1 MRKVREFISMVNKDN
16 DPRFNSR
23 AFYKL
28 TEKGE
33 IKNHI
38 IYVEFSALINRVE
51 FSALINIDEEVNLLQ
66 VITVEQIELALVDK
80 TLIFR
85 EMVNKFFDFVKWKYG
100 DVITTRK

>member
-1 MRKVREFISMVNKDN
+1 MVDKDN

-33 IKNHI
+33 IKNHT
-38 IYVEFSALINRVE
+38 IYVEFSALINNGVE
-51 FSALINIDEEVNLLQ
+51 IKLHQA
-66 VITVEQIELALVDK
+66 ITVEQIELALVDK

-85 EMVNKFFDFVKWKYG
+85 EMVNKFFYFVKQKYG
-100 DVITTRK
+100 DVTATRRKI